1 MWSDPSLGVW
11 IEGPSVQMEL
21 VAIGGEVEDQSVGHP
36 SHPRVISTLTVVG
49 ERTAGTVELD
59 DPIAWR
65 ENTGVEVV
73 RGFDRAVGDL
83 QGD

>member
-1 MWSDPSLGVW
+1 
-11 IEGPSVQMEL
+11 MEL

-49 ERTAGTVELD
+49 ERTARTVEFD
-59 DPIAWR
+59 DTIAWR
-65 ENTGVEVV
+65 EDAAVEVV
-73 RGFDRAVGDL
+73 GGFDRAVGDL